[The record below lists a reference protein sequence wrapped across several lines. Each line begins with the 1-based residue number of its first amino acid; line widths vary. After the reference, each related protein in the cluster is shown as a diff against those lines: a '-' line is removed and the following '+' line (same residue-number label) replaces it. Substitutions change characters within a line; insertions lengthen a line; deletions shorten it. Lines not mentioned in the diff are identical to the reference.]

1 MSGAQSYTQTAN
13 MSTKIGVISSD
24 ARLVRKIAL
33 ALEGCAVVESIDA
46 HSEQAAGC
54 ALVLSDMRGGG
65 ECTATGAVPIIE
77 RAAYKGTSVRVLPYP
92 FAYSELRSLLD
103 ASGGRA
109 RLILTEDG
117 RHVSLDNERI
127 RLTESEH
134 KLLSAIV
141 SGGGEFVSREELVK
155 RVFGEGADGGILNV
169 YVHYLREKLESKGE
183 KIIISSRRGGYRIDE
198 KYLGVVR

>member
-1 MSGAQSYTQTAN
+1 MSGTQGYIHAAN
-13 MSTKIGVISSD
+13 TPIKIGVISSD
-24 ARLVRKIAL
+24 ARLVRKITL

-46 HSEQAAGC
+46 HGEQVEGC
-54 ALVLSDMRGGG
+54 ALVLADVRGGG
-65 ECTATGAVPIIE
+65 ECTAPGAVPIVE
-77 RAAYKGTSVRVLPYP
+77 RAAYESTVRALPYP
-92 FAYSELRSLLD
+92 FAYGELRSLLD
-103 ASGGRA
+103 APCGRA
-109 RLILTEDG
+109 RLILSEDG

-141 SGGGEFVSREELVK
+141 SGGGEFVSREELV
-155 RVFGEGADGGILNV
+155 RGVFGEGADGGILNV

-183 KIIISSRRGGYRIDE
+183 KIILSSRRGGYRIDE